1 MTKETIKPSA
11 IVVED
16 QPVIWDYIQS
26 CLEPCYKIEAFCSST
41 QEAENAFRKIKPD
54 LVWLDCYLG
63 EISESY
69 QGVKNSGLQLAEWIK
84 SHSPKTKIFLFT
96 ASSELAILATAQEL
110 GIEGI
115 ALGGK
120 FIKKK
125 EIIKDAIKTI
135 SYGSKWISPSIFE
148 DIELDELANIT
159 VFEFCVIFSLLIGK
173 STIQIA
179 EELDTSRK
187 RVNNSVYR
195 TKQKLGLDENISK
208 EELLEIFKD
217 RIQNSINTSQF
228 YNLSE
233 LVSINS
239 VVEHYLN
246 PVINKIK
253 TGELAKMKIGALKR

>member
-1 MTKETIKPSA
+1 MKEASKPTA

-26 CLEPCYKIEAFCSST
+26 CVEPCYNIKAFCTST
-41 QEAENAFRKIKPD
+41 MEVENSFRKIKPD

-69 QGVKNSGLQLAEWIK
+69 QGVKNSGLLLAEWIK

-96 ASSELAILATAQEL
+96 ASSELAILAKAQEL

-120 FIKKK
+120 FIKDK
-125 EIIKDAIKTI
+125 EIIKGAIKTI

-159 VFEFCVIFSLLIGK
+159 VFEFCVIFFLLVGK

-195 TKQKLGLDENISK
+195 VKQKLGLDENITK
-208 EELLEIFKD
+208 EELLEIFKE
-217 RIQNSINTSQF
+217 RIQDSINTSQF

-239 VVEHYLN
+239 VVENCLN

-253 TGELAKMKIGALKR
+253 TGELAKVKIGSLK

>member
-1 MTKETIKPSA
+1 MVKEKVKPKA

-26 CLEPCYKIEAFCSST
+26 CLEPYYKIEAFCTNTEESET
-41 QEAENAFRKIKPD
+41 AFRKIKPD

-69 QGVKNSGLQLAEWIK
+69 QGLKNSGLQLAEWIK
-84 SHSPKTKIFLFT
+84 NHSPKTKVFLFT
-96 ASSELAILATAQEL
+96 ASSEIAILTKAQEL

-120 FIKKK
+120 FLKNK
-125 EIIKDAIKTI
+125 EIIRDAIKTI

-148 DIELDELANIT
+148 EIELDELSNIT
-159 VFEFCVIFSLLIGK
+159 VFEFCVIFSLLVGK
-173 STIQIA
+173 STVQIA

-195 TKQKLGLDENISK
+195 VKQKLGLDENISK
-208 EELLEIFKD
+208 EELLESFKET
-217 RIQNSINTSQF
+217 IQSNISASQF

-239 VVEHYLN
+239 VVEHYLS
-246 PVINKIK
+246 PVMDKLK
-253 TGELAKMKIGALKR
+253 EGELAKVKIGSLRG

>member
-1 MTKETIKPSA
+1 MIKEKRKLKA

-26 CLEPCYKIEAFCSST
+26 CVEPYYKIEAFCTNTEESES
-41 QEAENAFRKIKPD
+41 AFRTIKPD

-63 EISESY
+63 ELSESY

-84 SHSPKTKIFLFT
+84 NHSPKTKIFLFT
-96 ASSELAILATAQEL
+96 ASSELAILTKAQEL

-120 FIKKK
+120 FLRNK

-135 SYGSKWISPSIFE
+135 SYGSRWISPNIFE
-148 DIELDELANIT
+148 EIELDELSNIT

-173 STIQIA
+173 TTIQIA
-179 EELDTSRK
+179 EEFDTTRK

-195 TKQKLGLDENISK
+195 VKQKLGLDEDISK
-208 EELLEIFKD
+208 EELLEIFKE
-217 RIQNSINTSQF
+217 RIQNSINASQF

-239 VVEHYLN
+239 IVENYLT

-253 TGELAKMKIGALKR
+253 AGELAKVKIGSFRG